1 MSNIKSQQVLIP
13 IQVFIG
19 DIAELRCSFNSNNLS
34 IKNFVNG
41 DTVELSLSDFLKPLD
56 LNEYEILKIQIFQSG
71 VDFYQLSVNF
81 KAWKTGK
88 IQFPPL
94 KIGEETFEF
103 LPINIAS
110 LTEQNK
116 ISEIK
121 ENEGPL
127 LLPYTT
133 YKILGIVIVFLLFSI
148 LCFRLAIK
156 RKKIIFFI
164 KNQNLKRKYKKNKKQ
179 TLKQLR
185 KILQTKMSDVDF
197 SENFQHIMRNYLQQ
211 KFDAPFTNCVTSQMQ
226 KFFFNITQGLLS
238 EQKNENFSELVSLFI
253 RTDFVR
259 YSKNASFYKEEK
271 ESIIKNTEKIIE
283 ILEKESFD
291 EKKENFS
298 VNCTKNAVLKEIEK
312 NDFCKITSEEL
323 R

>member
-1 MSNIKSQQVLIP
+1 MANIKSQQVLVP
-13 IQVFIG
+13 MQVFIG
-19 DIAELRCSFNSNNLS
+19 DNAELRCSFNSNDLS
-34 IKNFVNG
+34 VKNFVNG
-41 DTVELSLSDFLKPLD
+41 DTVELSLSDFIKPLD

-71 VDFYQLSVNF
+71 VDFYQLSITF

-94 KIGEETFEF
+94 KIGEELFEF

-121 ENEGPL
+121 ENAGPL

-133 YKILGIVIVFLLFSI
+133 YKILGIVICFLLFII
-148 LCFRLAIK
+148 LCFRLLIK
-156 RKKIIFFI
+156 RKKLIFFI

-197 SENFQHIMRNYLQQ
+197 SQNFQHIMRNYLQQ
-211 KFDAPFTNCVTSQMQ
+211 KYDAPFTNCVTSQMQ
-226 KFFFNITQGLLS
+226 KLFFDITQGLLS
-238 EQKNENFSELVSLFI
+238 NQKNENFSELVSLFI

-259 YSKNASFYKEEK
+259 YSKNASFNKEEK
-271 ESIIKNTEKIIE
+271 ETIIKKTEKIIE
-283 ILEKESFD
+283 ILEKESFND
-291 EKKENFS
+291 KKENFP
-298 VNCTKNAVLKEIEK
+298 VDCEKKAVLKEIQK
-312 NDFCKITSEEL
+312 NNLSKIVSETL